1 MFKRK
6 YALDKEE
13 QEILKAFKSGKLKPL
28 TNSKKEMEKLK
39 ASAKAFN
46 KKH

>member
-1 MFKRK
+1 MLKRK
-6 YALDKEE
+6 YQLDKEE

-28 TNSKKEMEKLK
+28 ANSKKEIEKLR

-46 KKH
+46 KKN